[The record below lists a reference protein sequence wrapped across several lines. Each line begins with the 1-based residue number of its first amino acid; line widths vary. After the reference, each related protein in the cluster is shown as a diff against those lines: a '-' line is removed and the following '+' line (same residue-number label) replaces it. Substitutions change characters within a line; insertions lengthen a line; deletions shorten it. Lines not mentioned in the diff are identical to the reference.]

1 MKYLKIENPGV
12 APSECFTLLGCSTSR
27 YNSNQDVSGQFGSG
41 LKHAVN
47 VLLSRA
53 LNPVIYCGN
62 LSLEYFLKPL
72 TVNDD
77 IDIHS
82 FNQVCVKK
90 IGKTEEGRTVNRTEE
105 LSWTLDHGS
114 LSWTDVSMA
123 CREFLSNAIDRCVK
137 AGNLEKLVVEV
148 VEENQVRAKKGHTRI
163 FLPYS
168 PDVVKF
174 HLEIEKR
181 FLNMEKIT
189 PLGVMDKK
197 CRNLNSD
204 GAMIYRKGVLV
215 KETRNNCRSVFDYN
229 LGDELEIDECRNSD
243 EYTILYCASLYV
255 LLKSSYAQKV
265 TFLSQILSDKAPASW
280 EESLTFYGA
289 SGVWENCRETII
301 KHKEEWKKAWQ
312 EVAGNKTILLDSP
325 KPEGLLSTKG
335 LRPVYSKSHGWY
347 FIFNNMGLNTGDNLL
362 TEDEKI
368 GRYIKEASD
377 TLIKEVA
384 VVWEWMEKKGL
395 TQDKNKPDIKEFTQ
409 DGLTE
414 YGYYKDNTI
423 FINSI
428 VVGNGVLCTAVIFEE
443 LVHYVT
449 GLEDYTLKLQQ
460 YLFHLIAQYI
470 H

>member
-1 MKYLKIENPGV
+1 
-12 APSECFTLLGCSTSR
+12 
-27 YNSNQDVSGQFGSG
+27 
-41 LKHAVN
+41 
-47 VLLSRA
+47 
-53 LNPVIYCGN
+53 
-62 LSLEYFLKPL
+62 LSLEYFLKPI

-82 FNQVCVKK
+82 FHQVCVKK
-90 IGKTEEGRTVNRTEE
+90 IGKTDEGRTVNRTEE

-114 LSWTDVSMA
+114 LDWNDVSMA

-137 AGNLEKLVVEV
+137 SGDLGNLVIEV

-168 PDVVKF
+168 PEVVKF

-181 FLNMEKIT
+181 FLNTEKIT

-197 CRNLNSD
+197 CRNLKSD

-215 KETRNNCRSVFDYN
+215 KETKNKCRSVFDYN
-229 LGDELEIDECRNSD
+229 MGEELHIDECRNSD
-243 EYTILYCASLYV
+243 DYSLLYCAALYV
-255 LLKSSYAQKV
+255 LTKSSHAQKV
-265 TFLSQILSDKAPASW
+265 TFLSQILSDKSPASW
-280 EESLTFYGA
+280 EESLTLYGA
-289 SGVWENCRETII
+289 SGIWEDYKFSILAE
-301 KHKEEWKKAWQ
+301 KDKWEKAWH
-312 EVAGNKTILLDSP
+312 EVAGKNTILLDSP

-347 FIFNNMGLNTGDNLL
+347 FLFNNMGLNTGDNLL

-368 GRYIKEASD
+368 GRYVKEAGD
-377 TLIKEVA
+377 TLIKEVE
-384 VVWEWMEKKGL
+384 VVWQWMQKKGL
-395 TQDKNKPDIKEFTQ
+395 TQDKNKPEIKEFTQ

-423 FINSI
+423 FINSV

-449 GLEDYTLKLQQ
+449 GLEDYSLKLQQ

-470 H
+470 Q